1 MKNTI
6 SAISSIIIIAIT
18 FILLVSFCFM
28 IYNQHQT
35 NMRLQQALDSLSSA
49 YQTDTALS
57 VSTQTTEDPTTGT
70 IDASGS
76 TEPSQSNQTSS
87 TTTISTLEYS
97 SAIAYL
103 TKVQE
108 VSSSNNS
115 SSLLALIY
123 TVISS
128 LVLTYGTK
136 MLRLGENDKNKLIR
150 EISVKSRNDISNVEN
165 QLTVKSS
172 ISNTITAINSA
183 TSALQLV
190 FFMMEND
197 DQESQEKINTAF
209 MNSLSSMGDRLSNL
223 LTVIDQNSIANVD
236 LSELDNSFFLFEHHY
251 EIYINID
258 LPKHIDDKHAAETKV
273 NDSRD
278 IYNRIIQRQS
288 LINNKHQKKSL
299 MHYSTKNT

>member
-1 MKNTI
+1 MKNAI

-35 NMRLQQALDSLSSA
+35 NMRLQQTLDSLSSA
-49 YQTDTALS
+49 YQTDTAIS
-57 VSTQTTEDPTTGT
+57 VSTQTTEYPTTGT

-76 TEPSQSNQTSS
+76 TEPSQPNQTSS

-123 TVISS
+123 TVVSS

-136 MLRLGENDKNKLIR
+136 MLRLGENDKNKLIQ
-150 EISVKSRNDISNVEN
+150 EISEKSRNDISNVEN
-165 QLTVKSS
+165 QLMVKSS
-172 ISNTITAINSA
+172 ISNTITAVNSA

-190 FFMMEND
+190 FFMIVD
-197 DQESQEKINTAF
+197 DNQESQEKINTAF

-223 LTVIDQNSIANVD
+223 LKVIEQYSISDVD
-236 LSELDNSFFLFEHHY
+236 LSELDSALFLFEHHF
-251 EIYINID
+251 EIYKNMD
-258 LPKHIDDKHAAETKV
+258 LPEYIDDKHPAEAKV
-273 NDSRD
+273 NEAQEKYSQ
-278 IYNRIIQRQS
+278 ITQKQS
-288 LINNKHQKKSL
+288 TINNRRKKSL
-299 MHYSTKNT
+299 SLLN